1 MNKTVKAIS
10 SSLVSALLIP
20 LLFMVACKNE
30 ENDERFPLAE
40 EHNIDEGMLVQA
52 FDHIQQVEGIASLV
66 VCRDGVIVAEDY
78 YNGYRSDSIKTVM
91 SVTKTVTSLLIG
103 LALEKGY
110 IDDINDPIS
119 KYLTGIV
126 IFPDTV
132 KASITLRQMLMMTFG
147 HAWNGTK
154 PESLYETYAATP
166 DHLQYIIDLPLVY
179 TPGTVFNYSDG
190 ASHLLSVI
198 ITEATGINTL
208 DFAMEYLFLPLGIS
222 DISWGKDDRGYPN
235 GAASLR
241 ISPHDMVK
249 IGNLIL
255 NGGRHNGVQ
264 VVPESWITAMT
275 TTQIS
280 TNNDVPYGPEYGYQI
295 WINSSAVHKYYFAM
309 GWGGQFIFM
318 VPDQNLV
325 VTASCQTADLT
336 WQQAGEHWT
345 SIIQIIVND
354 VFGAVH

>member
-1 MNKTVKAIS
+1 MRFIPS
-10 SSLVSALLIP
+10 FLPSSLLVLCF
-20 LLFMVACKNE
+20 FMMACR
-30 ENDERFPLAE
+30 DDDTAGRFPLASAY
-40 EHNIDEGMLVQA
+40 NIDENLLTGA
-52 FDHIQQVEGIASLV
+52 FDRIRAVDGMASLV
-66 VCRDGVIVAEDY
+66 VCRNGVIVAEEY

-132 KASITLRQMLMMTFG
+132 KAGITIRQMLIMAFG

-198 ITEATGINTL
+198 ITEATGINTF
-208 DFAMEYLFLPLGIS
+208 DFARQYLFDPLGIANV
-222 DISWGKDDRGYPN
+222 IWLADDKGYPN
-235 GAASLR
+235 GAASLK

-255 NGGRHNGVQ
+255 DGGRHNGVQ
-264 VVPESWITAMT
+264 VVPEGWITAMT
-275 TTQIS
+275 TPQIS

-295 WINSSAVHKYYFAM
+295 WINTSGEHKYHFAM
-309 GWGGQFIFM
+309 GWGGQFIFI
-318 VPDQNLV
+318 VPDHNLV
-325 VTASCQTADLT
+325 VTASCKTSGLT
-336 WQQAGEHWT
+336 WQQAGEHWS
-345 SIIQIIVND
+345 SIIQIIVED
-354 VFGAVH
+354 IFPAVR

>member
-1 MNKTVKAIS
+1 MRFIPS
-10 SSLVSALLIP
+10 FLPSSLLVLCF
-20 LLFMVACKNE
+20 FMMACR
-30 ENDERFPLAE
+30 DDDTAGRFPLASAY
-40 EHNIDEGMLVQA
+40 NIDENLLTGA
-52 FDHIQQVEGIASLV
+52 FDRIRAVDGMASLV
-66 VCRDGVIVAEDY
+66 VCRNGVIVAEEY

-110 IDDINDPIS
+110 IEDINDPIS

-126 IFPDTV
+126 TFPDTV
-132 KASITLRQMLMMTFG
+132 KANITIRQMLMMTFG

-154 PESLYETYAATP
+154 PESLYNTYAAMA

-208 DFAMEYLFLPLGIS
+208 DFAMEFLFLPMGIS
-222 DISWGKDDRGYPN
+222 NVSWSKDDRGYPN

-255 NGGRHNGVQ
+255 NGGRHCGVQ
-264 VVPESWITAMT
+264 IVPESWITAMT

-280 TNNDVPYGPEYGYQI
+280 THNDVPYGPEYGYQI
-295 WINSSAVHKYYFAM
+295 WINASAEHRYYFAM
-309 GWGGQFIFM
+309 GWGGQFIFI
-318 VPDQNLV
+318 VPDWDLV

-354 VFGAVH
+354 VFTAVM